1 VNGSAV
7 RRTSAL
13 GGLLLFSV
21 VLAGCGEAEALP
33 DNLCTLVGDSLVTE
47 IVPGAVVEP
56 PYRAKKYG
64 LNTITCDA
72 ASPDDAARKGT
83 LHVVLERH
91 GPCTS
96 IRRGET
102 VCNPR
107 ETNAETSYES
117 QCESLLINP
126 ERYGR
131 EVKVDGI
138 GQQACATAAETEG
151 KATVH
156 LLAQHEGDVVV
167 ISYTT
172 QPSPGRDQAVDAA
185 RKVAGHVL
193 DGLGTAG

>member
-1 VNGSAV
+1 ML
-7 RRTSAL
+7 T
-13 GGLLLFSV
+13 
-21 VLAGCGEAEALP
+21 GCGEAEALP
-33 DNLCTLVGDSLVTE
+33 DNLCALVGDALVSE
-47 IVPGAVVEP
+47 IVPDAVVEP

-107 ETNAETSYES
+107 ETNAEDSYES
-117 QCESLLINP
+117 QCESLLINQ

-138 GQQACATAAETEG
+138 GQQACATAAETDEET
-151 KATVH
+151 AVH
-156 LLAQHEGDVVV
+156 LIAQHEGDVVV
-167 ISYTT
+167 ISYTV
-172 QPSPGRDQAVDAA
+172 QPPPGKDQAVDAA
-185 RKVAGHVL
+185 RKVADHVL
-193 DGLGTAG
+193 EGLGAAG